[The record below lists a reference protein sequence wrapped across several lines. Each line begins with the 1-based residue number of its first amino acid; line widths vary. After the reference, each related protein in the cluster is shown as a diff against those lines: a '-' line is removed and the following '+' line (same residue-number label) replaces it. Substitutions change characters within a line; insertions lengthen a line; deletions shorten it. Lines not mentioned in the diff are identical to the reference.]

1 MLSHA
6 HEHHFPHSPLSALS
20 GVWFTMPTIA
30 TRPAY
35 YIDGEVRPP
44 FRGLWVKFIRAH
56 LFVPTLSCYL
66 LLCFARLPHQLYN
79 NSLSIVIFIGLRIF
93 ITLMFSGS
101 IIYSD
106 WLHNLDTIHDGTCNT
121 PTLELSIL
129 RWDMWFIGGIIF
141 SEQVFIGMSAPSNEI
156 RDIILFNQW
165 NAVECLIITSAIFF
179 LFLSMLLSQI
189 SLKKVLTKNTEERK
203 ARGLGKA
210 LLKHDGMA
218 YKGAKLCLTLQFFS
232 CFITCYVTNNWLN
245 SYSNVIVQ
253 LIGFTCFLFK
263 DKSRPEEE
271 GSGSNNKR
279 KKSIEYWPIVLRPLV
294 RLLKIEDVGGH
305 EIMHV
310 STHSSWCIFIV
321 SDLWVAWYGG

>member
-1 MLSHA
+1 MS
-6 HEHHFPHSPLSALS
+6 
-20 GVWFTMPTIA
+20 TIA
-30 TRPAY
+30 ARPAY
-35 YIDGEVRPP
+35 YIDGEIRPRL
-44 FRGLWVKFIRAH
+44 RGVSVKFIRAH
-56 LFVPTLSCYL
+56 LLVPTLSCYL
-66 LLCFARLPHQLYN
+66 LLCLARLPHQLYN
-79 NSLSIVIFIGLRIF
+79 NSLSIVMFICLRLF

-121 PTLELSIL
+121 PTMELSIL

-141 SEQVFIGMSAPSNEI
+141 SEQAFIGMSAPSNEM
-156 RDIILFNQW
+156 RDKIYFNQW

-189 SLKKVLTKNTEERK
+189 SLKKSLKKVLTKNTKERTT
-203 ARGLGKA
+203 RGLGKA
-210 LLKHDGMA
+210 LLKYDGMA
-218 YKGAKLCLTLQFFS
+218 YKGAKLCLTLQFFT
-232 CFITCYVTNNWLN
+232 CFITCYITKNWLN
-245 SYSNVIVQ
+245 SYANVIVQ
-253 LIGFTCFLFK
+253 LVGFTCFLFK
-263 DKSRPEEE
+263 NKSRPEQE

-310 STHSSWCIFIV
+310 STHSSWCIFMV